1 MMLTF
6 LAAAS
11 TTLVLLHG
19 RVQNGVDIDN
29 FPVNQD
35 LGVSGFPDC
44 VRRNPGL
51 ALNMEEAGMDLV
63 CAAKQSA
70 PSAVKIATIG
80 DSITAGVHS
89 SGGNHTYPAQLQI
102 MLDSK
107 YGWGKYSVTNLGAC
121 GSTMMKGADSP
132 YWKRPQ
138 YAALLAGKPWDI
150 VTIMLGTNDAKDS
163 GDGGPNNWHHN
174 CGGPSN
180 PTLEGCTYATDFMAM
195 IDEVRTLGRSPSTPP
210 EVYVAMPPPLMAPR
224 AYGMNQTVINSVLP
238 KLAALI
244 IKAKDTLGPLNLY
257 SGMGGVEDW
266 KTEFPSNGCT
276 LTSSWAPCAWWCDA
290 QSCDECHPNDNGYH
304 QLATSFLKQMTS
316 LPPPPPTP
324 PSPAPSPPGVWIYE
338 QGGIGKL
345 LLTAANFSANK
356 NSGRKGAL
364 AWDACPGG
372 TFDNGNPIWP
382 KSGNKIGGV
391 RAGGKWA
398 LVAADPCGKTFN
410 YPNMTVSSRFD
421 ASAGILYIS
430 PTYLEVAQ
438 Q

>member
-132 YWKRPQ
+132 YWKRSGPQ
-138 YAALLAGKPWDI
+138 L
-150 VTIMLGTNDAKDS
+150 
-163 GDGGPNNWHHN
+163 
-174 CGGPSN
+174 
-180 PTLEGCTYATDFMAM
+180 TLQTC
-195 IDEVRTLGRSPSTPP
+195 RS
-210 EVYVAMPPPLMAPR
+210 
-224 AYGMNQTVINSVLP
+224 
-238 KLAALI
+238 
-244 IKAKDTLGPLNLY
+244 
-257 SGMGGVEDW
+257 
-266 KTEFPSNGCT
+266 
-276 LTSSWAPCAWWCDA
+276 
-290 QSCDECHPNDNGYH
+290 
-304 QLATSFLKQMTS
+304 
-316 LPPPPPTP
+316 
-324 PSPAPSPPGVWIYE
+324 
-338 QGGIGKL
+338 
-345 LLTAANFSANK
+345 
-356 NSGRKGAL
+356 
-364 AWDACPGG
+364 
-372 TFDNGNPIWP
+372 
-382 KSGNKIGGV
+382 
-391 RAGGKWA
+391 
-398 LVAADPCGKTFN
+398 
-410 YPNMTVSSRFD
+410 
-421 ASAGILYIS
+421 
-430 PTYLEVAQ
+430 
-438 Q
+438 